1 MSPIKR
7 PSYLRI
13 DALKE
18 LGNIGSAHAIT
29 GLSELLEKRID
40 VSITNVDII
49 PLQIIY
55 TLFNGPESMVS
66 VVYLEGYSDDFRGMM
81 FLIFP
86 HPEANKMVEMATGRE
101 LGDSQIMDEMSL
113 STLKEIGNIMCGCY
127 LNALA
132 TFVGRKIMH
141 SVPQLSNDMLGAV
154 MDSILV
160 DLSLESDYAIVL
172 ETAFS
177 FTQNECK
184 GFLFFIPTSESID
197 MIFNE
202 IGVE

>member
-1 MSPIKR
+1 MSPISR

-29 GLSELLEKRID
+29 GLSELLKKRID
-40 VSITNVDII
+40 VSITNVDVI

-55 TLFNGPESMVS
+55 TLFNGPESMIS
-66 VVYLEGYSDDFRGMM
+66 VVYLEGYSEQFRGML

-86 HPEANKMVEMATGRE
+86 HPEARKMIEMATGEKIEESR
-101 LGDSQIMDEMSL
+101 ITDEYAL

-127 LNALA
+127 LNSLSS
-132 TFVGRKIMH
+132 FLGQKIMH

-154 MDSILV
+154 LDSILV

-172 ETAFS
+172 ETAFTLS
-177 FTQNECK
+177 KDECK
-184 GFLFFIPTSESID
+184 GFLFFIPTSDSID
-197 MIFNE
+197 TIFDA

>member
-29 GLSELLEKRID
+29 GLAELLKKRID

-66 VVYLEGYSDDFRGMM
+66 VVYLEGYSEKFRGMM

-86 HPEANKMVEMATGRE
+86 HPEARKMIEMATGHE
-101 LGDSQIMDEMSL
+101 VESDNLTDEFSL

-127 LNALA
+127 LN
-132 TFVGRKIMH
+132 TFAQFIRSSIMH

-172 ETAFS
+172 ETAFTL
-177 FTQNECK
+177 TQNECK
-184 GFLFFIPTSESID
+184 GFLFFIPTSESVD
-197 MIFNE
+197 TIFEAIN
-202 IGVE
+202 VD

>member
-29 GLSELLEKRID
+29 GLSELLKKRID

-66 VVYLEGYSDDFRGMM
+66 VVYLEGYSEEFRGMM

-86 HPEANKMVEMATGRE
+86 HPEANKMVEIATGQKVE
-101 LGDSQIMDEMSL
+101 EPVVSDEMSL

-127 LNALA
+127 LNTLA
-132 TFVGRKIMH
+132 TFLGRRIMH

-160 DLSLESDYAIVL
+160 DLSMESDYAIVL

-177 FTQNECK
+177 LTQDSCK

-197 MIFNE
+197 TIFGA
-202 IGVE
+202 IGIE

>member
-18 LGNIGSAHAIT
+18 IGNISSAHAIT
-29 GLSELLEKRID
+29 GLSDLLKKRID

-55 TLFNGPESMVS
+55 TLFNGPESMIS
-66 VVYLEGYSDDFRGMM
+66 VVCLEGYSEDFRGMM
-81 FLIFP
+81 FLMFP
-86 HPEANKMVEMATGRE
+86 HPEAEKMVEMASGYKVKGPNIT
-101 LGDSQIMDEMSL
+101 DDYAL

-127 LNALA
+127 LNVFS
-132 TFVGRKIMH
+132 TFLNKKIMH
-141 SVPQLSNDMLGAV
+141 SVPQVSFDMLGAV
-154 MDSILV
+154 MDSILT

-172 ETAFS
+172 ETAF
-177 FTQNECK
+177 TLPQDECK
-184 GFLFFIPTSESID
+184 GFLFFIPTSGSIET
-197 MIFNE
+197 IFDAINAD
-202 IGVE
+202 

>member
-29 GLSELLEKRID
+29 GLSELLKKRID

-66 VVYLEGYSDDFRGMM
+66 VVYLEGYSENFRGMM

-86 HPEANKMVEMATGRE
+86 HPEAQKMVEMATGSKVKE
-101 LGDSQIMDEMSL
+101 LIVSDEMAL
-113 STLKEIGNIMCGCY
+113 SSLKEIGNIMCGCY
-127 LNALA
+127 LNTLA
-132 TFVGRKIMH
+132 MFIGRRIMH
-141 SVPQLSNDMLGAV
+141 SVPQISNDMLGAV

-177 FTQNECK
+177 LTQNECK

-197 MIFNE
+197 TIFNA
-202 IGVE
+202 INVE

>member
-29 GLSELLEKRID
+29 GLSELLKKRID

-66 VVYLEGYSDDFRGMM
+66 VVYLEGYSEDFRGMM

-86 HPEANKMVEMATGRE
+86 HPEAQKMVEMATGSKVKD
-101 LGDSQIMDEMSL
+101 LVVSDEMAL
-113 STLKEIGNIMCGCY
+113 SSLKEIGNIMCGCY
-127 LNALA
+127 LNTLA
-132 TFVGRKIMH
+132 MFIGRRIMH
-141 SVPQLSNDMLGAV
+141 SVPQISNDMLGAV

-177 FTQNECK
+177 LTQNECK

-197 MIFNE
+197 TIFNA
-202 IGVE
+202 INVE

>member
-29 GLSELLEKRID
+29 GLSELLKKRID

-66 VVYLEGYSDDFRGMM
+66 VVYLEGYSEDFRGMM

-86 HPEANKMVEMATGRE
+86 HPEAQKMVEMATGSKVKE
-101 LGDSQIMDEMSL
+101 LVVSDEMAL
-113 STLKEIGNIMCGCY
+113 SSLKEIGNIMCGCY
-127 LNALA
+127 LNTLA
-132 TFVGRKIMH
+132 MFIGRRIMH
-141 SVPQLSNDMLGAV
+141 SVPQISNDMLGAV

-177 FTQNECK
+177 LTQNECK

-197 MIFNE
+197 TIFSAIN
-202 IGVE
+202 VE

>member
-29 GLSELLEKRID
+29 GLSELLKKRID

-66 VVYLEGYSDDFRGMM
+66 VVYLEGYSDNFRGMM

-86 HPEANKMVEMATGRE
+86 HPEARKMIEMATGGE
-101 LGDSQIMDEMSL
+101 VESDNLTDEFSL

-127 LNALA
+127 LN
-132 TFVGRKIMH
+132 TFSQFIGGRIMH
-141 SVPQLSNDMLGAV
+141 TVPQLSNDMLGAV

-160 DLSLESDYAIVL
+160 DLSQESDYAIVL
-172 ETAFS
+172 ETAFTL
-177 FTQNECK
+177 TQNECK
-184 GFLFFIPTSESID
+184 
-197 MIFNE
+197 
-202 IGVE
+202 

>member
-29 GLSELLEKRID
+29 GLSELLKKRID

-66 VVYLEGYSDDFRGMM
+66 VVYLEGYSEDFRGMM

-86 HPEANKMVEMATGRE
+86 HPEAQKMVEMATGSKVKE
-101 LGDSQIMDEMSL
+101 LVISEEMAL
-113 STLKEIGNIMCGCY
+113 SSLKEIGNIMCGCY
-127 LNALA
+127 LNTLA
-132 TFVGRKIMH
+132 MFIGRRIMH
-141 SVPQLSNDMLGAV
+141 SVPQISNDMLGAV

-177 FTQNECK
+177 LTQNECK

-197 MIFNE
+197 TIFNA
-202 IGVE
+202 INVE

>member
-1 MSPIKR
+1 M
-7 PSYLRI
+7 
-13 DALKE
+13 KE

-29 GLSELLEKRID
+29 GLSELLKKRID

-66 VVYLEGYSDDFRGMM
+66 VVYLEGYSEDFRGMM

-86 HPEANKMVEMATGRE
+86 HPEAQKMVEMATGSKVKE
-101 LGDSQIMDEMSL
+101 LVVSDEMAL
-113 STLKEIGNIMCGCY
+113 SSLKEIGNIMCGCY
-127 LNALA
+127 LNTLA
-132 TFVGRKIMH
+132 MFIGRRIMH
-141 SVPQLSNDMLGAV
+141 SVPQISNDMLGAV

-177 FTQNECK
+177 LTQNECK

-197 MIFNE
+197 TIFNA
-202 IGVE
+202 INVE

>member
-1 MSPIKR
+1 MSPIVR

-29 GLSELLEKRID
+29 GLSELMKKRID

-55 TLFNGPESMVS
+55 TLFNGPESMIS
-66 VVYLEGYSDDFRGMM
+66 VVYLEGYSDNFRGMM

-86 HPEANKMVEMATGRE
+86 HPEAKKMVEMATGRKVD
-101 LGDSQIMDEMSL
+101 GDLITDEFSH

-127 LNALA
+127 LNIFAQ
-132 TFVGRKIMH
+132 FIGRKIMH
-141 SVPQLSNDMLGAV
+141 SVPQLSHDMVGAV
-154 MDSILV
+154 LDSILV

-177 FTQNECK
+177 FTRDECR
-184 GFLFFIPTSESID
+184 GFLFFVPTSESID
-197 MIFNE
+197 TIFGALQ
-202 IGVE
+202 ID

>member
-29 GLSELLEKRID
+29 GLSELLKRRID

-66 VVYLEGYSDDFRGMM
+66 VVYLEGYSEDFRGMM

-86 HPEANKMVEMATGRE
+86 HPEAQKMVEMATGSKVKD
-101 LGDSQIMDEMSL
+101 LVVSDEMAL
-113 STLKEIGNIMCGCY
+113 SSLKEIGNIMCGCY
-127 LNALA
+127 LNTLA
-132 TFVGRKIMH
+132 MFIGRRIMH
-141 SVPQLSNDMLGAV
+141 SVPQISNDMLGAV

-177 FTQNECK
+177 LTQNECK

-197 MIFNE
+197 TIFNA
-202 IGVE
+202 INVE